1 MSPALN
7 RSSAIWRFEYSNAIK
22 ICSGIIFDFYMGLSH
37 VCQYLTCLA
46 DQCVRM
52 SPVLNGSSVD
62 GSSLD
67 GSSLDRSSLDGSSL
81 DRSLMNESS
90 VSGSLL
96 NGSLGQHYSASSKAV

>member
-1 MSPALN
+1 M
-7 RSSAIWRFEYSNAIK
+7 
-22 ICSGIIFDFYMGLSH
+22 
-37 VCQYLTCLA
+37 CQYLTCLA

-52 SPVLNGSSVD
+52 SPVLNRSSV
-62 GSSLD
+62 D